1 MNRQIR
7 RFSVIII
14 VLYVLLFL
22 QLNNVQ
28 LRQAAEYR
36 RDPQNTREI
45 EQAFTR
51 PRGPIMTA
59 DGQVIAES
67 VEVDGDLEMLRVYPS
82 GDLYAHTG
90 GFFSLNFGASGL
102 EQRYN
107 AELSGTTI
115 RQQITSLDS
124 LFSDVPTI
132 GTVITTLDADIQL
145 AARSALGGQRG
156 SVVVI
161 NPSTGEILALY
172 SNPTFDPNDLSSHD
186 LGSVLAART
195 ALTNDPDKPLL
206 ARAYR
211 EIFEPGSTFKSVTA
225 SAGVQSG
232 QVSAEEPVYP
242 VTDSYTP
249 PLTSR
254 PIQNFGGSSCGGVL
268 QEILRVSCNTAFA
281 QMGVDL
287 GAEIMLDQ
295 AEAFGFNSVPPLQ
308 LEDGVA
314 SFFPDT
320 DAFEQNT
327 PLLAQA
333 ALGQFDVRAT
343 PLQMALVVSAIAN
356 NGIVMEPSLVS
367 SVVDAKGTNLISYEP
382 RQWKR
387 ALQPGNAN
395 LLREM
400 FGVIATDGTARRL
413 LPEGA
418 TGGGKTGTAQLGQ
431 SELNHAWIIGFS
443 PLENPTVAIAVIIE
457 STEGTGG
464 AVAAPVAQEIL
475 RVALAQ

>member
-7 RFSVIII
+7 RFSLVII
-14 VLYVLLFL
+14 VLYALLFL

-28 LRQAAEYR
+28 LRQAAQYR

-59 DGQVIAES
+59 DGQIIAES
-67 VEVDGDLEMLRVYPS
+67 VEVEGELEMLRVYPE

-90 GFFSLNFGASGL
+90 GFLSLNFGAAGL
-102 EQRYN
+102 ERRYN

-115 RQQITSLDS
+115 RQQITSLES
-124 LFSDVPTI
+124 LLNDEPTT
-132 GTVITTLDADIQL
+132 GTVFTTLDADIQR
-145 AARSALGGQRG
+145 AARSALAGQRG
-156 SVVVI
+156 SVVAMR
-161 NPSTGEILALY
+161 PSTGEILAMY

-186 LGSVLAART
+186 LSAVSAIRT
-195 ALTNDPDKPLL
+195 ELTNDPQKPLL
-206 ARAYR
+206 ARTYR
-211 EIFEPGSTFKSVTA
+211 ETFEPGSTFKSVTA
-225 SAGVQSG
+225 SAGLQSG
-232 QVSAEEPVYP
+232 LVTVTEPVYP

-254 PIQNFGGSSCGGVL
+254 PIRNFAGSSCGGVL
-268 QEILRVSCNTAFA
+268 EEILRVSCNTAFA

-287 GAEIMLDQ
+287 GAEIMVSQ
-295 AEAFGFNSVPPLQ
+295 AESFGFNSVPPFQ
-308 LEDGVA
+308 LEDGIASVFPAVA
-314 SFFPDT
+314 
-320 DAFEQNT
+320 AFEQNT

-333 ALGQFDVRAT
+333 AIGQFDVRST
-343 PLQMALVVSAIAN
+343 PLQMVLVASAIAN

-367 SVVDAKGTNLISYEP
+367 SVVDAQGNELISYEP

-387 ALQPGNAN
+387 AMQPENAN
-395 LLREM
+395 IMRELM
-400 FGVIATDGTARRL
+400 GVVATSGTARRM
-413 LPEGA
+413 LPEGS

-431 SELNHAWIIGFS
+431 SDLNHAWIIGFA
-443 PLENPTVAIAVIIE
+443 PLQDPDIAIVVIIE
-457 STEGTGG
+457 STDGTGG
-464 AVAAPVAQEIL
+464 TVAAPVAQEVL